1 MSHYRIYEIDATGRI
16 CRGEDHEDD
25 SDQAATDAAMALH
38 PGMHLEVWQGERL
51 VRVLKPSRSA
61 GAAG

>member
-1 MSHYRIYEIDATGRI
+1 MSHYRIYEIDAAGRI
-16 CRGEDHEDD
+16 FRGEDHEDD

-38 PGMHLEVWQGERL
+38 PRTHLEVWQGDRL
-51 VRVLKPSRSA
+51 VRVLKPTRTA